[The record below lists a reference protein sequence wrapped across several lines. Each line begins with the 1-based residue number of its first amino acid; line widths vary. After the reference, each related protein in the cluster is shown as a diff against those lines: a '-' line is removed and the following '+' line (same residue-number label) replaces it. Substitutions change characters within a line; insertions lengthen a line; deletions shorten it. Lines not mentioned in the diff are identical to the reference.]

1 VSPDPAVDLVVV
13 GGGVAGLAAAW
24 EAVQLGASVTV
35 LEAAERIGGKLVT
48 SDLHVDGS
56 VLRIDEGADAFLAR
70 VPDAVGLCRELGLD
84 DEFVTPATGRAHV
97 WFDGALRP
105 LPEHHV
111 LGVPLDA
118 DEVAATGLLSAAAV
132 ERLRTEP
139 EHPGAPPVG
148 DVSVGDHLGER
159 LGREVVDHLVGPL
172 VGGISAG
179 DVDRLSLEAVTPQ
192 LNEAARRGGSLLRS
206 LLEQRAA
213 SDQESPVFHGLRG
226 GSARLVEVLSERLTG
241 AGARL
246 ETSVDV
252 RDVSFD
258 DDGRASIRT
267 DGRSID
273 ADGVVLATPAAVAA
287 GLLDRLSPQAAEEL
301 RSIPTTSV
309 ALVTLVYDRSDVP
322 GPLDG
327 SGFLVP
333 RSAGLFLTA
342 ASWGSNKWAHWDDGR
357 HVVLRASAGH
367 RNDGRV
373 DDLDDGAVAALL
385 RADLATTMG
394 IVAEPRATRVSR
406 WTDAFPQYEVGHLE
420 RLERIDAALHRDAP
434 RVRLAGMS
442 YRGVGI
448 PASIRSGRTAARSL
462 LTTR

>member
-24 EAVQLGASVTV
+24 EAVQLDASVTV
-35 LEAAERIGGKLVT
+35 LEAAERTGGKLVT

-70 VPDAVGLCRELGLD
+70 VPDAVGLCHELGLD
-84 DEFVTPATGRAHV
+84 EEFVTPATGRARV

-105 LPEHHV
+105 LPDHHV

-118 DEVAATGLLSAAAV
+118 DDAEATGLLSAAAV

-139 EHPGAPPVG
+139 EHPGAPPIG
-148 DVSVGDHLGER
+148 DVSVGDHLGGR

-192 LNEAARRGGSLLRS
+192 LADAARRGGSLLRA
-206 LLEQRAA
+206 LIEQRATVDEDA
-213 SDQESPVFHGLRG
+213 PVFHGLRG
-226 GSARLVEVLSERLTG
+226 GSARLVEVLSERLVT
-241 AGARL
+241 AGARV

-252 RDVSFD
+252 RTVSVGP
-258 DDGRASIRT
+258 DGRSTVRA
-267 DGRSID
+267 DGRSIRG
-273 ADGVVLATPAAVAA
+273 DGVVLATPAAVSA
-287 GLLDRLSPQAAEEL
+287 GLLDGLSPEAAEEL

-342 ASWGSNKWAHWDDGR
+342 ASWGSIKWAHWDDGR
-357 HVVLRASAGH
+357 HVVLRVSAGH

-373 DDLDDGAVAALL
+373 DDLDDDAVAALL

-394 IVAEPRATRVSR
+394 IVAEPRATRISR

-420 RLERIDAALHRDAP
+420 RLERLDAALRRDAP

-448 PASIRSGRTAARSL
+448 PASIRSGRAATRSL
-462 LTTR
+462 LTPR

>member
-1 VSPDPAVDLVVV
+1 MSPDPAVDLVVV

-301 RSIPTTSV
+301 RSILTTSV

-420 RLERIDAALHRDAP
+420 RLERIDAALHRNAP

>member
-1 VSPDPAVDLVVV
+1 MSPDPAVDLVVV

-192 LNEAARRGGSLLRS
+192 LNEAARRGGSQLRS
-206 LLEQRAA
+206 RLRPRAA

-301 RSIPTTSV
+301 RSILTTSV

-373 DDLDDGAVAALL
+373 DVLDDGAVAALL

>member
-1 VSPDPAVDLVVV
+1 MSPEPAVDLVVV

-24 EAVQLGASVTV
+24 EAVLLGASVTV
-35 LEAAERIGGKLVT
+35 LETAERTGGKLVT
-48 SDLHVDGS
+48 SDLEVDGS

-70 VPDAVGLCRELGLD
+70 VPDAVELCRELGLD

-105 LPEHHV
+105 LPGQHV

-118 DEVAATGLLSAAAV
+118 DDAAATGLLSAAAV
-132 ERLRTEP
+132 ERIRSEP
-139 EHPGAPPVG
+139 ESTGAPPVG
-148 DVSVGDHLGER
+148 DVSIGAYLGER

-179 DVDRLSLEAVTPQ
+179 DVDRLSLSAVTPQ
-192 LNEAARRGGSLLRS
+192 LAEAARRGGSLI
-206 LLEQRAA
+206 RAL
-213 SDQESPVFHGLRG
+213 SDQRPVGGDDTPVFCGLRG
-226 GSARLVEVLSERLTG
+226 GSARLVEVLTDRLVA
-241 AGARL
+241 AGARV

-252 RDVSFD
+252 LEVSSGA
-258 DDGRASIRT
+258 DGRTTVRT

-273 ADGVVLATPAAVAA
+273 GDGVVLATPADVSA
-287 GLLDRLSPQAAEEL
+287 GLLDRLSPQAAEGL

-309 ALVTLVYDRSDVP
+309 VLVTFVYDRDDVP

-333 RSAGLFLTA
+333 RGAGLFLTA
-342 ASWGSNKWAHWDDGR
+342 ASWGSSKWAHWDDGR
-357 HVVLRASAGH
+357 HVVLRVSAGH
-367 RNDGRV
+367 RDDGRV
-373 DDLDDGAVAALL
+373 DELDDDAVAARL

-406 WTDAFPQYEVGHLE
+406 WTGAFPQYEVGHLE

-462 LTTR
+462 LTPR

>member
-301 RSIPTTSV
+301 RSILTTSV

-373 DDLDDGAVAALL
+373 DVLDDGAVAALL

>member
-1 VSPDPAVDLVVV
+1 MSPDPAVDLVVV

-105 LPEHHV
+105 LPDHHV

-373 DDLDDGAVAALL
+373 DVLDDGAVAALL

>member
-105 LPEHHV
+105 LPDHHV

-373 DDLDDGAVAALL
+373 DVLDDGAVAALL

>member
-1 VSPDPAVDLVVV
+1 MSPEPAVDLVVV

-35 LEAAERIGGKLVT
+35 LEAAERTGGKLVT
-48 SDLHVDGS
+48 SDLRVDGS

-70 VPDAVGLCRELGLD
+70 VPDAVELCRELGLD

-97 WFDGALRP
+97 WFDGDLHP
-105 LPEHHV
+105 LPGHHV

-118 DEVAATGLLSAAAV
+118 DDAAATGLLSAAGV
-132 ERLRTEP
+132 ERIRTEP

-148 DVSVGDHLGER
+148 DVSVGGHLGER

-192 LNEAARRGGSLLRS
+192 LAEAARRGGSLIRS
-206 LLEQRAA
+206 LLDQRAVVEE
-213 SDQESPVFHGLRG
+213 DTPVFHGLRG
-226 GSARLVEVLSERLTG
+226 GSARLVEVLSERLAG
-241 AGARL
+241 SGARL
-246 ETSVDV
+246 ETSVEV

-258 DDGRASIRT
+258 DDGRVSVRT

-273 ADGVVLATPAAVAA
+273 GDGVVLATPADVSA
-287 GLLDRLSPQAAEEL
+287 GLLDRLSPQAAEDL

-309 ALVTLVYDRSDVP
+309 VLVTLVYDRSDVP

-342 ASWGSNKWAHWDDGR
+342 ASWGSSKWAHWDDGR
-357 HVVLRASAGH
+357 HVVLRVSAGH

-373 DDLDDGAVAALL
+373 DELDDDAVAALL
-385 RADLATTMG
+385 RADLTTTMG

-420 RLERIDAALHRDAP
+420 RLARIDAALHRDAP

-462 LTTR
+462 LTPR

>member
-1 VSPDPAVDLVVV
+1 MSPDPAVDLVVV

-301 RSIPTTSV
+301 RSILTTSV

-373 DDLDDGAVAALL
+373 DVLDDGAVAALL